1 MVNEDGQRY
10 KISRLSGACVHSP
23 TTYIAAAPNST
34 PAMRD
39 QVIAADTEYR
49 YAVIVQRPAS
59 SRREREIQRI
69 AKARVAHDSNSS
81 RIQLQRSNNNQL
93 LPIRTPF
100 LVC

>member
-34 PAMRD
+34 PAG
-39 QVIAADTEYR
+39 VIAADTEYR

>member
-49 YAVIVQRPAS
+49 YAVIVQRPTS

-69 AKARVAHDSNSS
+69 ASLCLMSDDESYMH
-81 RIQLQRSNNNQL
+81 RSV
-93 LPIRTPF
+93 P
-100 LVC
+100 